1 MKHTGR
7 RDRLYVEP
15 CSLLLGG
22 NAVLLKLKIAF
33 LPTIV
38 SFASKKQ
45 YQFFAR
51 ASTCGSSLNFRPPLL
66 QESQQNGKADA
77 KAEVPVEPAHMQAKA
92 DHNVPSE
99 VLAAAVAQGT
109 SGVAEPS
116 DATKPVEAHVDG
128 QVLEA
133 GQETG
138 GSEVPQ
144 DNQSGQPGSL
154 TETGVLEGAEN
165 GKRKIDGE
173 DETAAKRTKVDE
185 SGAAMEQ
192 EGVKLWDVNRDGA
205 EELGVERR
213 GKRTIDFRGKLYL
226 APLTT
231 VG

>member
-1 MKHTGR
+1 MVQ
-7 RDRLYVEP
+7 Y
-15 CSLLLGG
+15 LL
-22 NAVLLKLKIAF
+22 
-33 LPTIV
+33 
-38 SFASKKQ
+38 
-45 YQFFAR
+45 FAR
-51 ASTCGSSLNFRPPLL
+51 ASTCGSSLKFRPPLL

-77 KAEVPVEPAHMQAKA
+77 NAEVPVEPANMQAKA

-109 SGVAEPS
+109 GGMAEPG
-116 DATKPVEAHVDG
+116 DATKPLEAQVDG

-138 GSEVPQ
+138 VSEVLQ
-144 DNQSGQPGSL
+144 DDQSGQP
-154 TETGVLEGAEN
+154 ETGVPEGAEN
-165 GKRKIDGE
+165 GKRKTDGE
-173 DETAAKRTKVDE
+173 DETAAKRTKVVE

-205 EELGVERR
+205 EGLGVERR